1 MKNSSLSIKKKFKK
15 ILIDVENLKED
26 SVKLWND
33 VHIWNSKNDSE
44 LRTFENILLNKFLTD
59 LRIIQNEHII
69 QLENSLDLPTNKK
82 SK

>member
-1 MKNSSLSIKKKFKK
+1 MKNSSSNIKKKFKK
-15 ILIDVENLKED
+15 ILTDVENLKED

-33 VHIWNSKNDSE
+33 VHIWNSKNNSE

-69 QLENSLDLPTNKK
+69 QLENSLGLLTKK